1 MHSGVEGRNVPLR
14 VEASSKPGKL
24 EQVSPDPRL
33 LEVDE
38 GFEDVVSNVF
48 PNFELEAAELVTGTA
63 ARL

>member
-1 MHSGVEGRNVPLR
+1 MHLSGRNVPLW
-14 VEASSKPGKL
+14 VEATGKPGKL

-48 PNFELEAAELVTGTA
+48 PNFELEVAELVTGTA

>member
-1 MHSGVEGRNVPLR
+1 MMQAGEMMSQR
-14 VEASSKPGKL
+14 VYCKL
-24 EQVSPDPRL
+24 QQVKSDIGI

-38 GFEDVVSNVF
+38 GFEDVASNVF